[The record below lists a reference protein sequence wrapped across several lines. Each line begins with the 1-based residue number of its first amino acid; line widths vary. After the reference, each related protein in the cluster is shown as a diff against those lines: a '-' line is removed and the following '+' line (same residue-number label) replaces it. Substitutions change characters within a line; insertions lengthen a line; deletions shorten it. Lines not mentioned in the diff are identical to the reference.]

1 MITSLVKKQLLV
13 FWSLAAIAALVLGI
27 VFLRVPEAMGI
38 GRYSV
43 TAEFSEGAGLYDGAQ
58 VNFRGNPV
66 GKVTEMTLGDSGIE
80 AELTLE
86 DGVAVPAGVRAEI
99 HSMSAVGEQYVEL
112 VPVGEETG
120 RLSAGDTIPRE
131 RTSFPVEI
139 GPVLDNVDAL
149 VRSLPRSDLDTVL
162 DETARALDQRDGDI
176 QAILDGST
184 AILGDAQE
192 AFEPTRDL
200 IRDLD
205 PLLSEVNGEAGHVSS
220 LTRNLA
226 QVTAELKAGDQDLR
240 LLLDRGPAFAAE
252 TTGFLTELEP
262 VVPALLGPLRTVAGV
277 LATYNRHV
285 AQLLSDYPE
294 ALAVVQSINLP
305 HLGEHQLRLSLANVN
320 KPGECVRGFLPVS
333 QWQSPLDPRSVDPKL
348 VWCAEPSHDPRA
360 VRGARNV
367 PCAENA
373 DRRAA
378 TVWQCRD

>member
-1 MITSLVKKQLLV
+1 MITSLVKKQLMV
-13 FWSLAAIAALVLGI
+13 FWSLAAIAAVVLGI

-66 GKVTEMTLGDSGIE
+66 GKVTEMRLGDSGIE
-80 AELTLE
+80 AELTL
-86 DGVAVPAGVRAEI
+86 DDDVTVPDGVRAEI

-112 VPVGEETG
+112 VPAGEGTG

-149 VRSLPRSDLDTVL
+149 VRSLPRDDLGTVL

-176 QAILDGST
+176 QSILDGST

-192 AFEPTRDL
+192 AFEPTRAL

-205 PLLSEVNGEAGHVSS
+205 PLLSEVNGEAGHVNS
-220 LTRNLA
+220 LMRNLA

-252 TTGFLTELEP
+252 TTDFLTELEP
-262 VVPALLGPLRTVAGV
+262 VVPALLGPLGTVSRV
-277 LATYNRHV
+277 LATYNRHL
-285 AQLLSDYPE
+285 AQLLSDYPD

-305 HLGEHQLRLSLANVN
+305 HLGEHQLRLSLSNIS
-320 KPGECVRGFLPVS
+320 KPGECVRGFLPVN
-333 QWQSPLDPRSVDPKL
+333 QWQSPFDTSTADPKL
-348 VWCAEPSHDPRA
+348 VWCAEPSADPRA

-367 PCAENA
+367 PCAENS